1 MTLSQEQ
8 SRSWWGRLFSGIDW
22 LMFGALMPI
31 VAAGLVTMTS
41 FGGTGNYFEKQLT
54 FAIISVVVFFV
65 FSFVDWRFLR
75 RSEVLVGLFL
85 FSLGRFIAVEFY
97 RKISLNTFMK
107 FSLYSFGGW
116 LVGFFGTEWDAF
128 LASATADGKTVLRE
142 QDMEE
147 SQAMAKAL
155 RANPHVRAIIDEA
168 GAMFETPLQWTDP
181 GTGIKCKM
189 LGDIIAPKSRILADL
204 KTARS
209 IEIRR
214 FGAAIATLGYHGQ
227 LAHYERG
234 VAHALGWVPRRV
246 SIIAVEKTAP
256 YDVAVFDL
264 ETDVRDAGGEMVT
277 RLMGEL
283 AECRETNRWPGRYV
297 EPVTL
302 SANNLPPWIF
312 GGSGLPDMGFTQED

>member
-1 MTLSQEQ
+1 MS
-8 SRSWWGRLFSGIDW
+8 FNDYVGIDAVNW
-22 LMFGALMPI
+22 STLKVMDESAKAYKHAIDNPRDDNDTLRIGRYVHALTLEPDKVGERYAMWTGGRRFG
-31 VAAGLVTMTS
+31 
-41 FGGTGNYFEKQLT
+41 K
-54 FAIISVVVFFV
+54 
-65 FSFVDWRFLR
+65 
-75 RSEVLVGLFL
+75 
-85 FSLGRFIAVEFY
+85 
-97 RKISLNTFMK
+97 
-107 FSLYSFGGW
+107 
-116 LVGFFGTEWDAF
+116 EWDAF

>member
-1 MTLSQEQ
+1 MTLAEYATYSAVNWSTLKVMNE
-8 SRSWWGRLFSGIDW
+8 SAAAYKYAVDHPRPDNDTLRIGRYVH
-22 LMFGALMPI
+22 ALTLEPDKVGERYAMWPGGRR
-31 VAAGLVTMTS
+31 AG
-41 FGGTGNYFEKQLT
+41 K
-54 FAIISVVVFFV
+54 
-65 FSFVDWRFLR
+65 
-75 RSEVLVGLFL
+75 
-85 FSLGRFIAVEFY
+85 
-97 RKISLNTFMK
+97 
-107 FSLYSFGGW
+107 
-116 LVGFFGTEWDAF
+116 EWDAF
-128 LASATADGKTVLRE
+128 LTAATADGKTVLRE

-155 RANPHVRAIIDEA
+155 RANPHVRAIIDES
-168 GAMFETPLQWTDP
+168 GATFETPLVWADP
-181 GTGIKCKM
+181 VTGMRCKG
-189 LGDIIAPKSRILADL
+189 LLDVLCPASRTLADL

-209 IEIRR
+209 TEIRR
-214 FGAAIATLGYHGQ
+214 FGAAIASLGYHGQ

-246 SIIAVEKTAP
+246 SIIAVEKTVP

-283 AECRETNRWPGRYV
+283 AECRATNQWPCRYV